1 MKKIFVL
8 FYKKSINRCSLVLCM
23 LLLCAFAVQS
33 KEVNVLPSVTQPAKG
48 VNFFYL
54 NGRDQEDFVQV
65 AEKLFYGDNACK
77 GVRNDITERFDN
89 SLKAIKAA
97 GFEWVR
103 LLVSKDF
110 YQIYAPRCGFKM
122 EEIYPKLAEKHLAVL
137 SQLIKSVA
145 ATGLKIEIVL
155 SGTKWFADPNN
166 DIEFF
171 ESILLGIPIKHVDMV
186 ILGGDVQPS
195 NAKYQADWL
204 LQVLPHFLNH
214 KNADLASQNYLFD
227 TVTYRNKD
235 QALAYVEWVKKH
247 IPQLGYLPV
256 NLYNR
261 TLPPSSNWR
270 DYSIAL
276 REFIAI
282 YKQAELPLW
291 IDEYGFRLSNE
302 SENVQYTEADRVAYL
317 KGFYH
322 ALSCENAITAAYFIW
337 TAGNDRHV
345 SFPDKDTNRTP
356 FGLFSG
362 YENNKPITTPAWDEV
377 ALFNT
382 TSSYCDQFI
391 KVTEEVVSFKGGVNT
406 KQKGD

>member
-8 FYKKSINRCSLVLCM
+8 FYKKSINRCSLTLCM
-23 LLLCAFAVQS
+23 FLLCAFAVQS
-33 KEVNVLPSVTQPAKG
+33 EEVNVLPSVTQPAKG

-110 YQIYAPRCGFKM
+110 YNIYAPRCGFSM
-122 EEIYPKLAEKHLAVL
+122 DEIYPVLADKHLSVL
-137 SQLIKSVA
+137 TKLIEKVA
-145 ATGLKIEIVL
+145 AHGLKIELVL
-155 SGTKWFADPNN
+155 SGTKWFADPEN
-166 DIEFF
+166 DVRFF
-171 ESILLGIPIKHVDMV
+171 ESILFGIPLEHVDMV

-214 KNADLASQNYLFD
+214 KNADVASQNYLFD
-227 TVTYRNKD
+227 TVTYRHKD

-247 IPQLGYLPV
+247 FPQLGYLPV

-276 REFIAI
+276 AEFIAI

-302 SENVQYTEADRVAYL
+302 SESIQYTEADRVAYL

-382 TSSYCDQFI
+382 TSSYCDQLI
-391 KVTEEVVSFKGGVNT
+391 
-406 KQKGD
+406 DIR